1 MCNSFAA
8 DDASDHCTVISFPVG
23 KWPEI
28 TNTRSVA
35 HRTDDHLL
43 WRSIVLILLRHVDV
57 LGIDFG
63 VLGIDFAVG
72 FRFLS
77 FAFGHFKNLF
87 LLHCPQ

>member
-23 KWPEI
+23 KWPKI

-57 LGIDFG
+57 LGSDFA

-72 FRFLS
+72 FRFLR

>member
-8 DDASDHCTVISFPVG
+8 DDASDQCIVIIFPVG
-23 KWPEI
+23 KWPKI

-35 HRTDDHLL
+35 HRTEHHLL
-43 WRSIVLILLRHVDV
+43 RRSIVLILLRHVV
-57 LGIDFG
+57 SLNLG

-72 FRFLS
+72 IWLLL
-77 FAFGHFKNLF
+77 FAFGHFKTLF